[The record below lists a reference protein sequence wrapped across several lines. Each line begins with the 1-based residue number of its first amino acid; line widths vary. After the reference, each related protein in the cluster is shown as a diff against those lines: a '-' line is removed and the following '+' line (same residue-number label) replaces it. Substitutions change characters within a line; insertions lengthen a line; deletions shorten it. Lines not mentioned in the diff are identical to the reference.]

1 MYLTIDIGG
10 TKILFTVFTPDGTA
24 QESIKV
30 PTPHD
35 FEEFSSTLSENI
47 KKLSSQAFD
56 YCVIGMPGLIDRENG
71 VFMGGGNLT
80 WKNVPLAETVSNI
93 INCPVS
99 LENDAN
105 LAGLSEAILVRDT
118 YKTALYITI
127 STGIGGG
134 FIVDGRIEPALA
146 DAEIGKIIFRTS
158 DGTYKTWEHISSG
171 KTLSETYGMRAS
183 DIDDLEIW
191 HTFTENIAA
200 GIINVSTTYTPEVII
215 IGGGAGSNLEK
226 FREPLLSW
234 IEQLRPN
241 SVTVP
246 PIILAQ
252 RPEEAVVYG
261 ALELAR
267 QNYESTH
274 Q

>member
-10 TKILFTVFTPDGTA
+10 TKILFTVFTPDGIA
-24 QESIKV
+24 QESVKV

-47 KKLSSQAFD
+47 KKLSSQTFD

-80 WKNVPLAETVSNI
+80 WKDVPLAETVSNI
-93 INCPVS
+93 VNCPVS

-105 LAGLSEAILVRDT
+105 LAGLSEAILVLDT

-134 FIVDGRIEPALA
+134 FIVNGQIDPTLA
-146 DAEIGKIIFRTS
+146 NAEIGHMIYKTP
-158 DGTYKTWEHISSG
+158 DGTYKTWQQLSSG

-183 DIDDLEIW
+183 EINDPDIW
-191 HTFTENIAA
+191 HAFTEDVAM
-200 GIINVSTTYTPEVII
+200 GIINVSTAYTPEVII
-215 IGGGAGSNLEK
+215 IGGGAGANLEK
-226 FREPLLSW
+226 FHEPLLSW
-234 IEQLRPN
+234 IEQLRP
-241 SVTVP
+241 STVTVP

-252 RPEEAVVYG
+252 HPEEAVVYG
-261 ALELAR
+261 ALELAK
-267 QNYESTH
+267 QNHGSTH
-274 Q
+274 